1 MPDDQE
7 ELIANP
13 MESMSA
19 FMRGIYLQQIA
30 LVSTLN
36 ETKEFHEETA
46 RNLGRIADSLETLE
60 NAFKPKNIEDR
71 KIQAVNE

>member
-1 MPDDQE
+1 MSDDQE
-7 ELIANP
+7 ELLADP

-30 LVSTLN
+30 IVSTLREAN
-36 ETKEFHEETA
+36 EYHQETA
-46 RNLGRIADSLETLE
+46 KNLGRIADSLETLE

-71 KIQAVNE
+71 KIQAVND